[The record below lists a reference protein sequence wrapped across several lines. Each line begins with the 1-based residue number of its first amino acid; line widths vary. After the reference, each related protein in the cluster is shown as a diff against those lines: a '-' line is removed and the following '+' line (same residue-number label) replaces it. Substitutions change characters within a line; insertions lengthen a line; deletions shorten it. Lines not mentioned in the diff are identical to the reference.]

1 MKLLITISIVGL
13 GMSIVLWIV
22 SKIGLWISKPQKKM
36 IYLKLF
42 HLSYYVLLISVILF
56 IALLF
61 IG

>member
-1 MKLLITISIVGL
+1 MKLLITISILGL

-22 SKIGLWISKPQKKM
+22 SKIGLWISKSQKRM

-56 IALLF
+56 IVLLF